1 LPREADAFDFA
12 SSGTGTLVYP
22 EERRAYTLS
31 HQQRSECADAPQSHS
46 VNARGQA
53 EACPPEITL
62 PPNSAPT
69 ALIALARN
77 TAAQQALDPAL
88 VCAIVEQESAWDP
101 HAIRYEP
108 AFRTRYVAP
117 LGLPPTEEVAR
128 SISWGLMQVM
138 GQVAREH
145 GFAGKSLAALCEPA
159 AGLAIGCAVFAAKL
173 RASADDVQRT
183 LTLWNGGANA
193 AYAAQVLTRLAK
205 YR

>member
-1 LPREADAFDFA
+1 MPPDSDHAA
-12 SSGTGTLVYP
+12 S
-22 EERRAYTLS
+22 A
-31 HQQRSECADAPQSHS
+31 
-46 VNARGQA
+46 
-53 EACPPEITL
+53 
-62 PPNSAPT
+62 APT
-69 ALIALARN
+69 ALIALAHN
-77 TAAQQALDPAL
+77 AAAQDSLDPAL

-173 RASADDVQRT
+173 RAGSDDVQRA
-183 LTLWNGGANA
+183 LMLWNGDANA
-193 AYAAQVLTRLAK
+193 NYAAQVLTHLAK

>member
-1 LPREADAFDFA
+1 L
-12 SSGTGTLVYP
+12 
-22 EERRAYTLS
+22 
-31 HQQRSECADAPQSHS
+31 HHQRSECAKAPQSHP
-46 VNARGQA
+46 VIAKGQA
-53 EACPPEITL
+53 EACPSKTTL
-62 PPNSAPT
+62 PPDSDHAAPADRT

-77 TAAQQALDPAL
+77 AAAQDSLDPAL

-145 GFAGKSLAALCEPA
+145 GFAGKSLAELCEPA
-159 AGLAIGCAVFAAKL
+159 AGLTIGCAAFAAKL
-173 RASADDVQRT
+173 RVSADDVQRA

-193 AYAAQVLTRLAK
+193 AYATQVLGRLAK